1 MKRILDIALMISVLT
16 SEKEILDILNGSYVE
31 LIIALAAL
39 VATIVSVILI
49 ATADKRKKA
58 SKLKEKKTEE
68 KKNN

>member
-49 ATADKRKKA
+49 ATSDKRKKA